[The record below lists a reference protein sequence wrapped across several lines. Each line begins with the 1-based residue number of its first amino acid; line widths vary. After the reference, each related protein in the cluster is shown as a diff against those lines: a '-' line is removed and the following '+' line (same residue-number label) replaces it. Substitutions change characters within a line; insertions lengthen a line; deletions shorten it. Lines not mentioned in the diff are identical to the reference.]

1 MKDISHPEAQL
12 STENG
17 WGSNAGRCTLRNV
30 SKEPMF
36 KHFPGMLTSIEQHS
50 EIELIPVNFT
60 VFLIISV
67 FILQFEGGVFMKV
80 VHNRW

>member
-1 MKDISHPEAQL
+1 
-12 STENG
+12 
-17 WGSNAGRCTLRNV
+17 
-30 SKEPMF
+30 MF
-36 KHFPGMLTSIEQHS
+36 KHILGMSTFIEHHS

-67 FILQFEGGVFMKV
+67 FILQFEGGVFVNV